1 MFARIN
7 EAIEDIKKGKM
18 IIVVDDE
25 SVENTGMLVM
35 ASEMAVKETVNF
47 MTKYGRGPIGIALTE
62 ERLEELN
69 LPQIVERNENKNAT
83 AFTLSVDYKEI
94 SNGISAEGRALTIK
108 KLIEAGQ
115 ARRDFTVPG
124 NVFPIKT
131 LRGGVLKRVA
141 AAEAAVDMAMLSGLY
156 PSGVL
161 CEMLNEEGDVA
172 KLPELTRFAVE
183 HQIKIISIEDLI
195 AYQRERECYVTREAE
210 ANLPTAYG
218 DFIMVGFVNK
228 LNGEHHVALV
238 KGNIDVQDEVLVRVH
253 SECLTGDAFHSLKCD
268 CGEQLAS
275 ALAAIEKEGK
285 GVLLYLRQEGRGIG
299 LINKIKAYKL
309 QEEGLDTEEANIA
322 LGFPADMRDYGIGA
336 QILSELNVRKIKLM
350 TNNPKKLIGL
360 RGHGIE
366 VTERVPL
373 IMETNL
379 HNEKYFNT
387 KKDKMGHLY

>member
-1 MFARIN
+1 MFTKIK
-7 EAIEDIKKGKM
+7 EAIEDIEKGKM
-18 IIVVDDE
+18 IVVVDDDNL
-25 SVENTGMLVM
+25 ENIGVLAM
-35 ASEMAVKETVNF
+35 ASEMVKKESANF
-47 MTKYGRGPIGIALTE
+47 MMKYGRGRFCVAITE

-69 LPQIVERNENKNAT
+69 LPQIVEKDENRPART
-83 AFTLSVDYKEI
+83 FTQSVDYKEMN
-94 SNGISAEGRALTIK
+94 NGISAEGRALTIR
-108 KLIEAGQ
+108 KLIEDGQ
-115 ARRDFTVPG
+115 SRRDFTVPG
-124 NVFPIKT
+124 NVFPVKT
-131 LRGGVLKRVA
+131 LLGGVLKRA
-141 AAEAAVDMAMLSGLY
+141 APAEAVVDMAVLAGFY
-156 PSGVL
+156 PSGVF
-161 CEMLNEEGDVA
+161 CEILNEEGALA
-172 KLPELTRFAVE
+172 KLPELIEFVKE
-183 HQIKIISIEDLI
+183 YNIKIITIEDLI
-195 AYQRERECYVTREAE
+195 AYQRERECYVSREAE

-218 DFIMVGFVNK
+218 NFKMVGFVNK

-238 KGNIDVQDEVLVRVH
+238 KGDIEAWDEVLVRVH

-360 RGHGIE
+360 KGHGIE
-366 VTERVPL
+366 VIERVPL

-379 HNEKYFNT
+379 HNERYFNT